1 MTSPLSYLGTP
12 DASTTVKG
20 KVELATTA
28 ECVAGTD
35 TTKACTPAGVAAV
48 AIAGAPAASTTQ
60 AGIIQIATNGEAAA
74 QAISNAALVPS
85 NLPSIMASPGA
96 IGGGTPAAGTFTTLT
111 ATTLVFTNPIDVAE
125 GGTGLATIT
134 DHGIMVGSG
143 TGAVTPL
150 AVGTNNQLLIGQT
163 GADPTWSNN
172 IDVPGTLDVT
182 GATTLD
188 DTLDVAGTTTITA
201 ALTVDSLVV
210 DDTTIDSNAIASTST
225 LDIDSAGA
233 LAVNSSAGAISIGND
248 AVAQAINVG
257 TGAAARTITVGN
269 STGATSVVL
278 NCGTGALNIGTNA
291 VAHTITLGNSTGA
304 TSLVLDC
311 GTGALNVGTNAVAHT
326 VTIGN
331 TTGATAVN
339 VNSGTGACA
348 WTTTNGAFSL
358 VTGTGAINVG
368 ADAAAKTISIGNTTG
383 ATAVNLTAGS
393 GSVNCATDFNLTS
406 VATNITMNCGA
417 ATDFIGTA
425 TLVGGTVT
433 VNNTN
438 IAAGDRIMITRSAL
452 NASPA
457 LGFLIYTIN
466 PGVSFTVSSFSA
478 AGAAVATDV
487 SSFTYVIV
495 RQT

>member
-1 MTSPLSYLGTP
+1 MILELWLPPGIKNFKESHMTSPLSYLGTP

-35 TTKACTPAGVAAV
+35 NTKACTPLGVAAV
-48 AIAGAPAASTTQ
+48 AIAGAPAASTVQ

-74 QAISNAALVPS
+74 QTANDLALVPS
-85 NLPSIMASPGA
+85 NIPSIMASPGA

-150 AVGTNNQLLIGQT
+150 AVGTNNQILIGQT
-163 GADPTWSNN
+163 GADPAWSNN

-188 DTLDVAGTTTITA
+188 DTLDVAGATTITA

-210 DDTTIDSNAIASTST
+210 DNTTIDADAITST
-225 LDIDSAGA
+225 GSLDIDSATA
-233 LAVNSSAGAISIGND
+233 LALNSSGGAINIGND
-248 AVAQAINVG
+248 AVAQAINLG
-257 TGAAARTITVGN
+257 TGAAARTITLGN
-269 STGATSVVL
+269 ISGATAL
-278 NCGTGALNIGTNA
+278 NINTGTGGSTYTTTNGAFALATGTGAINLGTDA
-291 VAHTITLGNSTGA
+291 AAKTIT
-304 TSLVLDC
+304 V
-311 GTGALNVGTNAVAHT
+311 
-326 VTIGN
+326 GN
-331 TTGATAVN
+331 TTGATA
-339 VNSGTGACA
+339 
-348 WTTTNGAFSL
+348 L
-358 VTGTGAINVG
+358 
-368 ADAAAKTISIGNTTG
+368 
-383 ATAVNLTAGS
+383 NLTAGS

-406 VATNITMNCGA
+406 VATKITMNGGA

-425 TLVGGTVT
+425 TLAAGTVT

-457 LGFLIYTIN
+457 LGHLIYTISA
-466 PGVSFTVSSFSA
+466 GASFTVDSYDD
-478 AGAAVATDV
+478 AGAAETDDI